1 MGMKVGVWTFAKR
14 VSGLVYKI
22 YPKHKSKNFV
32 IKTWNIA
39 GIKEESGQFSMYMDV
54 LVNKIND
61 F

>member
-1 MGMKVGVWTFAKR
+1 MPKGLR
-14 VSGLVYKI
+14 GLVYKI
-22 YPKHKSKNFV
+22 YPKHKSKDLI

-39 GIKEESGQFSMYMDV
+39 GIKKESGQFFMYMEV

>member
-1 MGMKVGVWTFAKR
+1 MPKGLQ
-14 VSGLVYKI
+14 GLVYKI
-22 YPKHKSKNFV
+22 YPKHKSKDLI

-39 GIKEESGQFSMYMDV
+39 GIKEESGQFFMYMDV